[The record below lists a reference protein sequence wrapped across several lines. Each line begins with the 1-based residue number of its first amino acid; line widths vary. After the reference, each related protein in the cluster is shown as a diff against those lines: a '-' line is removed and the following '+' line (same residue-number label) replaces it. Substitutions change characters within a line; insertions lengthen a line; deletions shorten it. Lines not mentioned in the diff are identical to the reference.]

1 MVYCVTS
8 HVDLS
13 ADKRDVH
20 PNANLA
26 KNEYIQMLDWMM
38 CSFQLVSP
46 TDKKYVLTN
55 HITQFP
61 SLHEKFTVV
70 RSDMN
75 KPTLMFDRMVAQSQ
89 FLENVASEGSDVC
102 FLDTDILINK
112 SFEEIWKKDFD
123 VALTYRKNDQMPIN
137 GGFILARNN
146 SRTRGFFKQC
156 LEIYQGLQPDQ
167 KQWWGDQIS
176 IAKYIGELSLIDGRE
191 YIEVQGLKILLLDC
205 GVYNFTPKTLKAIS
219 NELTEKYVLHFKG
232 DKKQLMGPY
241 WNSYLLSRY
250 NKSPLAWFRGALSR
264 RFIRKQVVKESMT

>member
-1 MVYCVTS
+1 MIYCVTS

-38 CSFQLVSP
+38 CSFQVVSP
-46 TDKKYVLTN
+46 TDKKYVLSN
-55 HITQFP
+55 QNTQFP
-61 SLHEKFTVV
+61 NLSEHFTVV
-70 RSDMN
+70 RTEMN
-75 KPTLMFDRMVAQSQ
+75 KSTLMFDRMVAQSQ
-89 FLENVASEGSDVC
+89 FLENVAPEGSDVC
-102 FLDTDILINK
+102 FLDTDILLNK
-112 SFEEIWKKDFD
+112 SFESVWKKDFD

-146 SRTRGFFKQC
+146 SRTRDFFKRC
-156 LEIYQGLQPDQ
+156 LDIYQGLQSDQ

-176 IAKYIGELSLIDGRE
+176 IAQFIGDLSLIDGRE
-191 YIEVQGLKILLLDC
+191 LLEINGLKILLLDC

-219 NELTEKYVLHFKG
+219 SELTEKYVLHFKG

-241 WNSYLLSRY
+241 WNSYLLRRY
-250 NKSPLAWFRGALSR
+250 KNSPLSWIRSVLSR
-264 RFIRKQVVKESMT
+264 RSIRKQVAKGSMT